1 MASNKKKKPTYED
14 LIGEAVGNI
23 RSDRKKINAFIDE
36 ILLELKRNK
45 QLALNKEMAIPIS
58 KYFESLSRT
67 NEQLVKI
74 TSIESKNY
82 NDDELTENDID
93 AAYEDIQEE
102 VEEEKQEVNMK
113 NNDKGK

>member
-1 MASNKKKKPTYED
+1 MASIKKKKPTYED

-74 TSIESKNY
+74 TSIEAKNY
-82 NDDELTENDID
+82 NEDEEITEKDID
-93 AAYEDIQEE
+93 NVYEDIQE
-102 VEEEKQEVNMK
+102 QVNKEAKMK
-113 NNDKGK
+113 KDG